1 LMAGPGEEP
10 FEELVTLLNYVHH
23 LQPGHEA

>member
-1 LMAGPGEEP
+1 MAGPGVEP
-10 FEELVTLLNYVHH
+10 FEGLVTLLNYVHH

>member
-1 LMAGPGEEP
+1 MAGPGVEP
-10 FEELVTLLNYVHH
+10 FEELMALPNYVHH